1 MDRGKL
7 FNICV
12 VIPAYNAEKTIAN
25 VIRGALKY
33 VPLVIV
39 ADDGSTDNTARNASE
54 AGAEVIRMNEN
65 RGKGHAL
72 KVLFRMAIERGF
84 DAAITI
90 DADCQHD
97 TEDLPRFIRE
107 YEKHPND
114 LITGSRTFTEA
125 NMPRARYNA
134 MQVAR
139 FYISLAANQF
149 IEDTQCGF
157 RLYPLGLI
165 KKLRLVTEGYVTE
178 AEILIKAGDMGV
190 RIRSVT
196 IGAIY
201 NSYTS
206 HFKAVS
212 DGMAIGAYLEYF
224 LIIKWLIEGV
234 SSNKPYTYLPGRAHD
249 FFGDNTITYRLS
261 LAFATLFIVP
271 ATLFFLIEYLL
282 LPLIIKNN
290 FASVRALN
298 VSFFVI
304 TLATHM
310 APVLMVLSIVDK
322 ILNGLGLKV
331 RVVDKFI
338 KVFYP
343 YLWDKRRD

>member
-1 MDRGKL
+1 MDKGKSP
-7 FNICV
+7 NICV
-12 VIPAYNAEKTIAN
+12 VIPGYNAEKTITN
-25 VIRGALKY
+25 VVGGALKY

-39 ADDGSTDNTARNASE
+39 ADDGSTDDTARLGSE
-54 AGAEVIRMNEN
+54 AGAEVVRINEN
-65 RGKGHAL
+65 RGKGNAL
-72 KVLFRMAIERGF
+72 RVLFSMAIERGF

-107 YEKHPND
+107 HEKHPND
-114 LITGSRTFTEA
+114 LITGSRNLTAA

-165 KKLRLVTEGYVTE
+165 KKLHLVTEGYVTE

-201 NSYTS
+201 DNYIS
-206 HFKAVS
+206 HFRAVR
-212 DGMAIGAYLEYF
+212 DGMAIGAYLECF
-224 LIIKWLIEGV
+224 LIIKWLIEGI
-234 SSNKPYTYLPGRAHD
+234 SSNKPHTYLPGRAHD
-249 FFGDNTITYRLS
+249 FIGKNIATYRLS
-261 LAFATLFIVP
+261 LTFATLIIVP

-298 VSFFVI
+298 VSFFTI

-322 ILNGLGLKV
+322 IMNGLGFKV

-343 YLWDKRRD
+343 YLWDKKEE